1 MVDMDCKWHPNG
13 GSSFLMHRSCR
24 SANVGAEP
32 PFYRVSFHPVL
43 FLFKGKGRKVG
54 PYGSLICRKC
64 LPICQR
70 WFIWLKMRHH
80 RSNVLRC
87 KEGEHVKRQN
97 WGLIASCA
105 TLVVV
110 ALIVWVLFSQAVV
123 AHKNGFFTPQ
133 YTKEEL
139 GPVLSEKTLKSE
151 DYDLLMRQTG
161 LGKSAVNLL
170 KAQGEEGV
178 QQILHYQDLFFAQRY
193 IQCEPML
200 GWFTREDV
208 MTTESGEPMR
218 APPII
223 AAEPGDII
231 VSLSTHS
238 FGWKHGHAGLVVDAE
253 TTLESRV
260 LGQNSETSSID
271 SWRQFANYAVLRV
284 KDASPEERQKVADYG
299 MEVLHDVPYRLTA
312 GVFHEKAASQESQF
326 FGLQC
331 AYLVWYAWQHFGVDL
346 DSDEGRIVTPLDL
359 CVSDRLEVVQ
369 MYGFDPEV
377 FLRQSV
383 PESNSPRP

>member
-1 MVDMDCKWHPNG
+1 M
-13 GSSFLMHRSCR
+13 
-24 SANVGAEP
+24 
-32 PFYRVSFHPVL
+32 
-43 FLFKGKGRKVG
+43 
-54 PYGSLICRKC
+54 
-64 LPICQR
+64 
-70 WFIWLKMRHH
+70 
-80 RSNVLRC
+80 LRC

-97 WGLIASCA
+97 WRLIASCA

-139 GPVLSEKTLKSE
+139 GPVLSEKTLKPE

-284 KDASPEERQKVADYG
+284 KDASPEERQEVADYG

-326 FGLQC
+326 FWAAMCLFGL
-331 AYLVWYAWQHFGVDL
+331 V
-346 DSDEGRIVTPLDL
+346 
-359 CVSDRLEVVQ
+359 RLAA
-369 MYGFDPEV
+369 F
-377 FLRQSV
+377 
-383 PESNSPRP
+383 